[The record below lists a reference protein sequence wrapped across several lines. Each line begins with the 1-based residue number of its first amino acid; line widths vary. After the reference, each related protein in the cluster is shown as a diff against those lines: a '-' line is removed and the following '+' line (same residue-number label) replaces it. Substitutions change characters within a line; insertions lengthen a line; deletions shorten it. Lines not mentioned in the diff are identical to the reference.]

1 MTTSFSRIGT
11 ALAAVALLSLGACTN
26 MTDTQQKMVSG
37 GLAGT
42 AAGAIGTVVTGGCV
56 ACGAA
61 IGGVIGTGA
70 GYLLDQLD
78 KGTRDVGSGS
88 SSGSSYS
95 SSSSSS
101 SPGYYTA
108 GNDGY

>member
-1 MTTSFSRIGT
+1 MKQTFLRTGT
-11 ALAAVALLSLGACTN
+11 ALAAVALLSLASCSN
-26 MTDTQQKMVSG
+26 MTDSQQKMVSG

-61 IGGVIGTGA
+61 IGGVIGVGA

-78 KGTRDVGSGS
+78 KGTRDTAYNSSGS
-88 SSGSSYS
+88 SSLP
-95 SSSSSS
+95 
-101 SPGYYTA
+101 PG
-108 GNDGY
+108 GY